1 MRYGRVPKRSKSQ
14 EDQSVSSTDSSQ
26 EQSALESRQLAI
38 YDVILSISQAHHAHC
53 AVTDD
58 KIKGIPRKAA
68 TLVSSICV
76 HVCVCTC
83 VCVCVCVLERKRERE
98 KMGHQIR
105 LFKLLAANAMAFELG
120 HRT

>member
-68 TLVSSICV
+68 TLVSSIYVRVCV
-76 HVCVCTC
+76 HVCVC
-83 VCVCVCVLERKRERE
+83 VCVREKERERKCDT
-98 KMGHQIR
+98 K
-105 LFKLLAANAMAFELG
+105 
-120 HRT
+120 